1 MIHKTLISLIFI
13 FSGTSLFASV
23 AGKSEDQ
30 LNYIDRYKK
39 IAIEEME
46 RTGVPASIK
55 LAQGLLES
63 GAGKS
68 YLATEGNNHFGI
80 KCGSSW
86 DGKTLALKDDDKDKN
101 GKLIHSCF
109 RVYKNPEESFRAHS
123 DFLRDP
129 NKDYRYGW
137 LFDLKTTDY
146 KGWAYG
152 LKKSGYAT
160 NPQYPKLLISLI
172 ERYNLNKFDKL
183 SSIEVDFTDEQYTD
197 SPIAIPEELE
207 AISFLTMKNK
217 VKMVYAKEDESIATI
232 SDKYKVST
240 KRLLSFN
247 ENEYN
252 TDEILEKGTI
262 VYLQRKRTYYRG
274 SRKWHYVKDGETM
287 FTIAQLYG
295 VQLEKLY
302 EKNLLQ
308 EGQEPLVGEKVKL
321 RGKISDPN
329 DAPKIHS
336 TTEVVAEEKEE
347 SDFIWEPERKVN
359 IEEDN
364 ELAELDELNNID
376 EQDEELPVDKPDL
389 KEEELPSDKPK
400 SEEEDNSDET
410 SSELDPITL
419 PDVNEDLPKSE
430 DERRIADELPQS
442 DSVNTHIVQ
451 KGDTLYSLS
460 RKYDLTVT
468 ELKTLNN
475 LTDNIISIGQKL
487 KVSK

>member
-1 MIHKTLISLIFI
+1 MIHKTLISLLVVFC
-13 FSGTSLFASV
+13 STSVFADIN
-23 AGKSEDQ
+23 GSEDQ

-63 GAGKS
+63 GSGKS

-80 KCGSSW
+80 KCGSAW

-160 NPQYPKLLISLI
+160 NPQYPKLLINLI
-172 ERYNLNKFDKL
+172 ERYDLNKYDKI
-183 SSIEVDFTDEQYTD
+183 SSIEIEHNDEIYTD

-217 VKMVYAKEDESIATI
+217 VKMIYAQEDESISTI
-232 SDKYKVST
+232 SDKYNISI
-240 KRLLSFN
+240 KRIKHFN
-247 ENEYN
+247 DDIYAEN
-252 TDEILEKGTI
+252 DILDKGTI
-262 VYLQRKRTYYRG
+262 IYLQRKRTYYRG
-274 SRKWHYVKDGETM
+274 SRKWHYVKDGEDM
-287 FTIAQLYG
+287 FIISQLYG
-295 VQLEKLY
+295 IQLEKLY
-302 EKNLLQ
+302 MRNLMKA
-308 EGQEPLVGEKVKL
+308 GQEPKVGEKIKL
-321 RGKISDPN
+321 RGKITDPK
-329 DAPKIHS
+329 DAPKLR
-336 TTEVVAEEKEE
+336 TDADPEEEDKP
-347 SDFIWEPERKVN
+347 DFVWEPERTVE
-359 IEEDN
+359 IDEDDK
-364 ELAELDELNNID
+364 LAEQDELNNMED
-376 EQDEELPVDKPDL
+376 EKN
-389 KEEELPSDKPK
+389 
-400 SEEEDNSDET
+400 EEDLPTDNPVSDQET
-410 SSELDPITL
+410 KDVDDESTNLDPITL
-419 PDVNEDLPKSE
+419 PDVNEDLPEEK
-430 DERRIADELPQS
+430 DDRGIADELPQS
-442 DSVNTHIVQ
+442 DSETYHTVK
-451 KGDTLYSLS
+451 KGETLYRIS
-460 RKYDLTVT
+460 RMYELTVS

-475 LTDNIISIGQKL
+475 LSDNIIEIGQKL
-487 KVSK
+487 KVKN